1 MISIA
6 PCVRRWLCLG
16 ACFLSQPLFAQSPV
30 TLDVDQAL
38 RPLIE
43 KHLSVLRD
51 GMVAESPSPREQQAI
66 VQRAR
71 GEIIDLLATEGYFS
85 PTVTRAGQ
93 GLPIQLKIDAG
104 PRTRI
109 ESVAVSFEGTISEE
123 PYAERRRRIEAEWPY
138 KAGQPFRQA
147 DWDAAKAWL
156 LEQVGE
162 KDFPAVRFAKTEAR
176 VNPETRQ
183 ATLSVVVDSGPAYT
197 MGALRIDGLEEYDE
211 KLVRRFN
218 DIEPGDP
225 YDRPRLLELQR
236 ALQATPYFASV
247 VVDMPTDGPTERAPI
262 DVVLVEGKPKKLTFG
277 AGVSSNNGYRAQV
290 GYRDADFLGRGWQ
303 LSTGIQLE
311 QKHQLFFSDVYLPPS
326 REGHQDSFGGQIE
339 RSRSQGLT
347 IQNAAVGVA
356 RKVQRGN
363 IETHLA
369 FKLQREIYSPDGA
382 ERERNKALTVN
393 WTWTWRQIDDLFNPR
408 DGFVVSTQIGGGA
421 KAAFSDQNFLRLFG
435 RAAWYRPVGDR
446 DVLLLRAEGGATLA
460 PSREGIP
467 QDFLFR
473 TGGAQS
479 VRGYQYNSL
488 GVTEGD
494 ATVGGRYMA
503 LLSGEYTRWWENN
516 WGAALFW
523 DAGNAMDDRES
534 FRLYNGYGVGARWRS
549 PAGPIALDLGYGEEE
564 RRVRLHF
571 SIAVA
576 F

>member
-1 MISIA
+1 MA
-6 PCVRRWLCLG
+6 QRVRRWFCLG
-16 ACFLSQPLFAQSPV
+16 ACLWSQALFAQTPV
-30 TLDVDQAL
+30 TLTVPEAL

-43 KHLSVLRD
+43 QHLSVLRD
-51 GMVAESPSPREQQAI
+51 GMVAAQPSPREQQAI

-71 GEIIDLLATEGYFS
+71 GEVTDLLATEGYFS
-85 PTVTRAGQ
+85 PTVTREGQ
-93 GLPIQLKIDAG
+93 GLPIRLAIDPG
-104 PRTRI
+104 PRTLI
-109 ESVAVSFEGTISEE
+109 ESVSVSFEGDISGA
-123 PYAERRRRIEAEWPY
+123 PYAERRQRIEAQWPY
-138 KAGQPFRQA
+138 KTGQPFRQG
-147 DWDAAKAWL
+147 DWDGAKAWL

-162 KDFPAVRFAKTEAR
+162 KDFPAARFARTEAL
-176 VNPETRQ
+176 VDADTRQ
-183 ATLSVVVDSGPAYT
+183 ARLSVVVDSGPAYT
-197 MGALRIDGLEEYDE
+197 MGELNIEGLQEYDE
-211 KLVRRFN
+211 KLVRRYN
-218 DIEPGDP
+218 DIKPGDP

-236 ALQATPYFASV
+236 VLQGTPYFTSV
-247 VVDMPTDGPTERAPI
+247 VVDMPTDGPTEWAPI
-262 DVVLVEGKPKKLTFG
+262 EVALVEGKPKKLTLG

-290 GYRDADFLGRGWQ
+290 GYRDADFLGHGWQ
-303 LSTGIQLE
+303 LNTGIQLE

-326 REGHQDSFGGQIE
+326 REGHQDSFGGQVE

-382 ERERNKALTVN
+382 ERQRNKALTVN

-421 KAAFSDQNFLRLFG
+421 KAALSDQNFLRLFG
-435 RAAWYRPVGDR
+435 RAAWYQPVGER

-473 TGGAQS
+473 TGGSQS

-488 GVTEGD
+488 GVREGD

-516 WGAALFW
+516 WGAAVFW
-523 DAGNAMDDRES
+523 DAGNAMDDREQ

-549 PAGPIALDLGYGEEE
+549 PAGPIALDLAYGEEE
-564 RRVRLHF
+564 QRVRLHF